1 MSFKCTHYYNFH
13 SLADMQRLF
22 INLLVKTNLMKYR
35 MLQPIMRSEKP
46 YTRVLQHH
54 AASVWSRIIKL
65 NDSGNGIMHKRYNI
79 YIYIYVCVCVCVS
92 GQQIIS

>member
-22 INLLVKTNLMKYR
+22 INLLVKNNLMKYR

-46 YTRVLQHH
+46 YQSVTTS
-54 AASVWSRIIKL
+54 ASVWSRIIKL

-79 YIYIYVCVCVCVS
+79 YIYICVCVCV
-92 GQQIIS
+92 